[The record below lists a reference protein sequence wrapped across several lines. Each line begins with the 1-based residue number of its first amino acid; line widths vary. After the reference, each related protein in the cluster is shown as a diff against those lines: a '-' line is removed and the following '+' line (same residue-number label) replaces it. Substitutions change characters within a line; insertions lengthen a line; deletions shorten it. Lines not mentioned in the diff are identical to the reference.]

1 MNVGPVNL
9 SPYPRV
15 QPVTAVRAPAPT
27 QPAGSAQSLAAA
39 ATAAVSSAAAI
50 RHRESFKG
58 RLIDVRA

>member
-1 MNVGPVNL
+1 MRVEPVNL

-39 ATAAVSSAAAI
+39 TTAAASNATAI

-58 RLIDVRA
+58 RLVDVRA